1 MLIPI
6 AKPEEREFYK
16 SCQEL
21 KELYKDG
28 KVVGVYAA
36 SYINDQWYYTLGK
49 TVLRDNK
56 VETIDRCVIC
66 GEESVDWKAATLKFI
81 SFLDGADVVINYAE
95 YEVLDSEE
103 HNIENIDIEKLAMWC
118 QYYFHYRGIDTLD
131 IEYARSTFE
140 YGEGVEGIDM
150 YEELTDLINIILAD
164 YEAILEQD
172 EERNISE

>member
-6 AKPEEREFYK
+6 AKPEEREIYK
-16 SCQEL
+16 ACQEL
-21 KELYKDG
+21 KDLYKDG

-36 SYINDQWYYTLGK
+36 SYINDQWYYVLGK
-49 TVLRDNK
+49 TILKDNK
-56 VETIDRCVIC
+56 VETIDRCVIY
-66 GEESVDWKAATLKFI
+66 GEESVDWDAAILKFI

-172 EERNISE
+172 KEKNKAE

>member
-6 AKPEEREFYK
+6 VKPEEREIYK
-16 SCQEL
+16 ACQEL

-36 SYINDQWYYTLGK
+36 SYINDQWDFVVAK
-49 TVLRDNK
+49 TMMKDNK
-56 VETIDRCVIC
+56 IETIDRCDVA
-66 GEESVDWKAATLKFI
+66 EWRTSNEKFI
-81 SFLDGADVVINYAE
+81 EFLGDVKCVLHYAE
-95 YEVLDSEE
+95 NGAIDAKKY
-103 HNIENIDIEKLAMWC
+103 DIEFRDIEQLAMWC

-150 YEELTDLINIILAD
+150 YEELIGLINIILAD
-164 YEAILEQD
+164 YEAIIEQD
-172 EERNISE
+172 KEKNKFE

>member
-1 MLIPI
+1 MLIPVI
-6 AKPEEREFYK
+6 KPEEKEIYKACEEFK
-16 SCQEL
+16 D
-21 KELYKDG
+21 LYKDG

-36 SYINDQWYYTLGK
+36 SYINDQWYFVVGK
-49 TVLRDNK
+49 TVLKDNK
-56 VETIDRCVIC
+56 VETIDRCVIY
-66 GEESVDWKAATLKFI
+66 GEESVDWDVAILKFI

-118 QYYFHYRGIDTLD
+118 QYYFHYRGLEVGE

-172 EERNISE
+172 KEKNKAE